1 MGLLPGEQRAGAGHF
16 VHLPRSRTPAAP
28 ARYPQQL
35 SRNHVSARVHHP
47 AARSLV
53 SPALWP
59 CPLLEAAIFSDQAVC
74 WTHVSLHGGQA
85 ALGLWGK
92 HPSQLSRSGAA
103 PLPPTPSRGADQV
116 GSSHLF
122 RARQLPVLLQ
132 KKAERWLH
140 GASNTTAEVS
150 AWLKRRL
157 PGCLA
162 ALASQRLVGSRLE
175 ECGIIHSACQYL
187 SSQGSIYPQF
197 HSPPLMRR
205 PEIQLEEMA
214 RLWEC
219 CSVLV

>member
-16 VHLPRSRTPAAP
+16 VHVPRSRTPAAP
-28 ARYPQQL
+28 ARCPQQL

-53 SPALWP
+53 SPGLLP

-74 WTHVSLHGGQA
+74 WTHMSLHGGQA

-92 HPSQLSRSGAA
+92 HPSQQSRSGAA
-103 PLPPTPSRGADQV
+103 PPPSLRGAGQV

-122 RARQLPVLLQ
+122 RARQLPVLLN
-132 KKAERWLH
+132 
-140 GASNTTAEVS
+140 GGFVVS

-162 ALASQRLVGSRLE
+162 ALASQRLAGSRLE
-175 ECGIIHSACQYL
+175 ECGIIHSTCQYL
-187 SSQGSIYPQF
+187 SSQGSI
-197 HSPPLMRR
+197 
-205 PEIQLEEMA
+205 
-214 RLWEC
+214 
-219 CSVLV
+219 